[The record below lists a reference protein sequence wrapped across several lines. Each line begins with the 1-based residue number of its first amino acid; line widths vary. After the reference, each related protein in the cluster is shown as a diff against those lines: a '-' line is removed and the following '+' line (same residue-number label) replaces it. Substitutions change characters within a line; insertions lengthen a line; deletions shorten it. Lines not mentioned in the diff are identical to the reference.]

1 MFKKFPWK
9 KYRVEWLDISGETG
23 WASEETTKKMKPQVA
38 VTEGYL
44 FYEDDETV
52 ITFATYYYNDEEG
65 YTLGDRNV
73 FPKGC
78 IRSLKRI

>member
-9 KYRVEWLDISGETG
+9 KYRIEWLDISGETG
-23 WASEETTKKMKPQVA
+23 WGSVETTKKMEPQLA
-38 VTEGYL
+38 ISEAYL
-44 FYEDDETV
+44 FHEDENKI
-52 ITFATYYYNDEEG
+52 ITFATYYHNEEEG

-78 IRSLKRI
+78 IKSMKRL

>member
-9 KYRVEWLDISGETG
+9 KYRIEWLDISGETG
-23 WASEETTKKMKPQVA
+23 WGSVETTKKMEPQLV
-38 VTEGYL
+38 VSEGYL
-44 FYEDDETV
+44 FYEDENKV
-52 ITFATYYYNDEEG
+52 ITFATYYHNQEEG

-78 IRSLKRI
+78 IKSMKRL